1 VLRFPTS
8 AANVTAIWE
17 TGRECRRGIFLHI
30 AVKYYFEMIQMGQEE
45 LVKSRY
51 EKQVEN
57 LNLGSWAVS

>member
-1 VLRFPTS
+1 
-8 AANVTAIWE
+8 
-17 TGRECRRGIFLHI
+17 
-30 AVKYYFEMIQMGQEE
+30 MIQMGQEE